1 MQFPEIEQ
9 ESRKQWVDKKFKN
22 DINKEIQQQW
32 AAHTS
37 VTVWLFIGTQG
48 KVSGLLLC
56 PICSR
61 RDGLNLSVQC
71 DLSTFLSTTTE

>member
-37 VTVWLFIGTQG
+37 GDSLAFY
-48 KVSGLLLC
+48 
-56 PICSR
+56 
-61 RDGLNLSVQC
+61 
-71 DLSTFLSTTTE
+71 